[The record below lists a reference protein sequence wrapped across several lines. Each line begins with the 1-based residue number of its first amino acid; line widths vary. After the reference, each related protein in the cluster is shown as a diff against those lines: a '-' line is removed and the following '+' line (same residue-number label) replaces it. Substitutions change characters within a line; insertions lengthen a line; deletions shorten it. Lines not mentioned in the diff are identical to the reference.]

1 MLNFVENLLENERDP
16 RSGPMNDQ
24 DHSLSLSDPDR
35 SLVLSHFLT
44 NFLQNL
50 ASCHTAFI
58 PQTPCMYL
66 IFFLWQNVCLSK
78 DSSTAIDFSDNQTS
92 GFDKNGTFMLFL
104 FTVTSAKK
112 NTFRNV
118 SLWKM
123 NALVRIQGL
132 LILVQVGLVVLNIP
146 ILQLLGI

>member
-50 ASCHTAFI
+50 ASCHTA
-58 PQTPCMYL
+58 L
-66 IFFLWQNVCLSK
+66 IQSY
-78 DSSTAIDFSDNQTS
+78 SRETS
-92 GFDKNGTFMLFL
+92 DKNFVRCNPKYKKPLELDNLFD
-104 FTVTSAKK
+104 SK
-112 NTFRNV
+112 
-118 SLWKM
+118 
-123 NALVRIQGL
+123 
-132 LILVQVGLVVLNIP
+132 
-146 ILQLLGI
+146 

>member
-50 ASCHTAFI
+50 ASCHTAFSC
-58 PQTPCMYL
+58 QHTPINL
-66 IFFLWQNVCLSK
+66 RFKKAQQLTVSNAFPAQ
-78 DSSTAIDFSDNQTS
+78 DF
-92 GFDKNGTFMLFL
+92 
-104 FTVTSAKK
+104 
-112 NTFRNV
+112 
-118 SLWKM
+118 
-123 NALVRIQGL
+123 I
-132 LILVQVGLVVLNIP
+132 
-146 ILQLLGI
+146 

>member
-50 ASCHTAFI
+50 ASCHTAFRFKNM
-58 PQTPCMYL
+58 PKGVFFSFFFVVRLGVKLEFHHHFLNLKKL
-66 IFFLWQNVCLSK
+66 IFQETISPKVRH
-78 DSSTAIDFSDNQTS
+78 
-92 GFDKNGTFMLFL
+92 GTW
-104 FTVTSAKK
+104 V
-112 NTFRNV
+112 
-118 SLWKM
+118 
-123 NALVRIQGL
+123 
-132 LILVQVGLVVLNIP
+132 
-146 ILQLLGI
+146 